1 MERTGKEI
9 WQLKLER
16 NAKFAARIRA
26 ARLETFVGQTELA
39 RRIRRPQP
47 FVSALENG
55 KIHVTLADFEDI
67 ANALGLNP
75 AALLS
80 PISGN
85 EKCPR
90 SWRPSERAV
99 VSAGSRC

>member
-1 MERTGKEI
+1 MERTRKEI

-16 NAKFAARIRA
+16 NAKFAALIRA
-26 ARLETFVGQTELA
+26 ARLETFVGQAELA
-39 RRIRRPQP
+39 RRIKRPQP

-55 KIHVTLADFEDI
+55 KIHVTLADFEDV

-80 PISGN
+80 RLYPATRN
-85 EKCPR
+85 VH
-90 SWRPSERAV
+90 RPGDLRKKP
-99 VSAGSRC
+99 